1 MYVADEEGDAHGK
14 KTCQRRRKYSQ
25 AKEWPLGRGRCT
37 VGRSPVTEKAIYKN
51 VLGKTQVEVKK
62 KLRAVIEKDSALPS
76 KAEQYTLGQWLDTWM
91 EDYTLQ
97 VRASS
102 WKTRQGFIEN
112 HVKPALGEIPLE
124 KLKAM
129 DLQRM

>member
-1 MYVADEEGDAHGK
+1 MAAGEGTLHSGTQSGD
-14 KTCQRRRKYSQ
+14 RK
-25 AKEWPLGRGRCT
+25 A
-37 VGRSPVTEKAIYKN
+37 VYKN

-102 WKTRQGFIEN
+102 CKTCQGFIEN
-112 HVKPALGEIPLE
+112 HIKPALGEIPLK
-124 KLKAM
+124 KLTAM